1 MTDGTVIEGTTEEIT
16 EVLRLFNGEEEK
28 DVDQPKYKTENR
40 PAKVGER
47 ILITNAEI
55 DEPYENGA
63 IFEVAS
69 VDCDGDV
76 WTKEEERFV
85 VRSEYEVIIEENG
98 ETAEQANPKFVV
110 GDYAKVVG
118 PTYFGNIKEGT
129 ITKIKDPID
138 YEGDYLIVLP
148 DGSKFDYAKPH
159 NLEKVEI
166 TSRDLSFL
174 NAGREVNEYKV
185 GDIVRV
191 LYNTIAHPKQSIIE
205 ITGIEPEGIFAKG
218 YDAEMGG
225 VEEWWY
231 DVEYFELIAPAESR
245 VDNKGDR
252 ENE

>member
-1 MTDGTVIEGTTEEIT
+1 MSDGTVIEGTAEEIT
-16 EVLRLFNGEEEK
+16 ELLRLFNDKEEK
-28 DVDQPKYKTENR
+28 DVVQPKYKTENR

-63 IFEVAS
+63 VFEVAS

-76 WTKEEERFV
+76 WTKEEELFV
-85 VRSEYEVIIEENG
+85 LRSEYEVITEENV

-118 PTYFGNIKEGT
+118 PTNLNNIKEGT

-138 YEGDYLIVLP
+138 YDGDYLIVLP

-191 LYNTIAHPKQSIIE
+191 LNSPIAHPKQSIIE
-205 ITGIEPEGIFAKG
+205 ISRIEQGSILAKG
-218 YDAEMGG
+218 YDDRMGG
-225 VEEWWY
+225 VKEWRY
-231 DVEYFELIAPAESR
+231 NVEDFELIAPAESR
-245 VDNKGDR
+245 VDNKGDK

>member
-1 MTDGTVIEGTTEEIT
+1 MEGTAEESRQL
-16 EVLRLFNGEEEK
+16 LRLFNDKEEK
-28 DVDQPKYKTENR
+28 DVVQPKYKTENR

-63 IFEVAS
+63 VFEVAS
-69 VDCDGDV
+69 VDCEGDV
-76 WTKEEERFV
+76 WTKEEGLFV
-85 VRSEYEVIIEENG
+85 LRSEYEVITEETV
-98 ETAEQANPKFVV
+98 ETAEQANPKFAV
-110 GDYAKVVG
+110 GDYVKVVG

-129 ITKIKDPID
+129 ISKIKDPID

-205 ITGIEPEGIFAKG
+205 ITGIEPEGIHAKG
-218 YDAEMGG
+218 YDVEMDG

-231 DVEYFELIAPAESR
+231 DAEDFELIAPAESR
-245 VDNKGDR
+245 VDIKGDG
-252 ENE
+252 EDA